1 MEVAVSVI
9 TANITL
15 NTKGNSDVHDI
26 TREVIHLV
34 EQSGLRS
41 GTVTIFCPS
50 STSGLTTV
58 EYEPGAVADLKRLFE
73 ELVPANHNY
82 AHNATWEDGNGHS
95 HMRASLLGASLTI
108 PFVEKNLT
116 LGTWQQ
122 VIYVDFDTRP
132 RHRELVVQM
141 VGE

>member
-1 MEVAVSVI
+1 MSVK

-15 NTKGNSDVHDI
+15 NTKGNSDIQDI

-58 EYEPGAVADLKRLFE
+58 EYEPGAVADLKRLFD

-141 VGE
+141 IGE